1 MLNIL
6 SNKSNFTG
14 NDLVKELINPTTS
27 IEQLNKIYQNSNID
41 LNSLYHNDEPILHT
55 CCKKDLFNSVLWLLE
70 HKINLEIETE
80 QKETALFYAIYSKDS
95 KMIKTLVEFNANVN
109 HINNKNRTA
118 LQESITNSNNK
129 VIRYL
134 LQVTKVLNNK
144 DTNGNNLLFDAISNG
159 NFNLIKSI
167 VSLKKIDLNEINNQG
182 NTILHLENVLKNNEL
197 AMFLLESG
205 ANPTIVDRNGK
216 SFLFYSI
223 LDGIKNMNLI
233 KRASFFGFDLNLKN
247 KNNRN
252 ILMEATNHFL
262 KLPKNDKKKLNSQA
276 ELIKELVQ
284 MNINIQAVDNDNET
298 VFFNITR
305 SEDRDLIHYFLNN
318 VPNINLN
325 KQNNIG
331 LTPLTILVLNGIKN
345 RDLMKLYLEKGA
357 SLNTKNKFGK
367 TTIEILIE
375 IILYQDNKIEIESD
389 YKPLLTDDAQYKD
402 ILELFIKNYDI
413 DINELNSK
421 GEPLFFSSL
430 LNFNFALFKILRTRN
445 TDLNKKDKN
454 ENNII
459 FRLLDLNYENKIQ
472 NKKVFLNTI
481 KNLINI
487 GVDVNATNQQ
497 RLTALQ
503 FAIFNDCKDTVKL
516 LLELR
521 ANCNLVDEK
530 GRGLIHTCIFQ
541 DKTNYIKEIHQS
553 NPEIINIADS
563 FGTRPINYAAFMGKK
578 DLVLEMLGMG
588 ALINNPYKKSPK
600 ILTFLEKY
608 HKNILNLTIGVED
621 ESNKANLNLLAQNM
635 IKEFNIKTS
644 V

>member
-6 SNKSNFTG
+6 TNKSKFTEQ
-14 NDLVKELINPTTS
+14 DLVKELIDPTTS
-27 IEQLNKIYQNSNID
+27 SEQLNKIYQNSNID
-41 LNSLYHNDEPILHT
+41 LNKIYHHDEPILHT
-55 CCKKDLFNSVLWLLE
+55 CCKKDLYESVLWLLE
-70 HKINLEIETE
+70 HNINTEIETE
-80 QKETALFYAIYSKDS
+80 QKETAIFYAIYSKDS
-95 KMIKTLVEFNANVN
+95 KMLKTLVDFNANVN

-118 LQESITNSNNK
+118 LQESISNSNNK

-144 DTNGNNLLFDAISNG
+144 DTNGNNLIFDAITNG
-159 NFNLIKSI
+159 NFNLIKNI
-167 VSLKKIDLNEINNQG
+167 VSLKRIDINEINNQG
-182 NTILHLENVLKNNEL
+182 NCVLHLENVLKNNEI

-205 ANPTIVDRNGK
+205 ANPTIVDRNEK
-216 SFLFYSI
+216 SFLFYSV
-223 LDGIKNMNLI
+223 LNGIKNMNLI

-247 KNNRN
+247 KDNRN

-262 KLPKNDKKKLNSQA
+262 KLPKNDKKIVNSQA

-318 VPNINLN
+318 GLNINLN

-345 RDLMKLYLEKGA
+345 SDLIKLYLEKGA

-367 TTIEILIE
+367 TTIEILIN
-375 IILYQDNKIEIESD
+375 IILHQDNKVEIEPE
-389 YKPLLTDDAQYKD
+389 YKLLLVEDAQYKD
-402 ILELFIKNYDI
+402 ILELFIKNYDVE
-413 DINELNSK
+413 INELNSE

-430 LNFNFALFKILRTRN
+430 LNFNFSLFKILRTRN
-445 TDLNKKDKN
+445 TDLNKKDEN
-454 ENNII
+454 GNNII
-459 FRLLDLNYENKIQ
+459 FRLMDLSSEHKIKNKRTY
-472 NKKVFLNTI
+472 LNTI
-481 KNLINI
+481 KNLINV
-487 GVDVNATNQQ
+487 GVDVDETNQEGS
-497 RLTALQ
+497 TALQ
-503 FAIFNDCKDTVKL
+503 VAIFNNCKDTVKL

-521 ANCNLVDEK
+521 ASCNLVDEK
-530 GRGLIHTCIFQ
+530 GRTLIHSCVFQ
-541 DKTNYIKEIHQS
+541 DRTSFIKDIHQS
-553 NPEIINIADS
+553 NQEIINIADS
-563 FGTRPINYAAFMGKK
+563 FGARPINYAAFMGKK
-578 DLVLEMLGMG
+578 DLVLEMLSMG
-588 ALINNPYKKSPK
+588 ALINNPHNKSPK
-600 ILTFLEKY
+600 ILSFLEKY
-608 HKNILNLTIGVED
+608 HKNILNLTIGVKD